1 MKNNDC
7 NDPRWQS
14 LPVRHDRSP
23 NQLNDVAQLW
33 LTRSDPYHP
42 MNQSTPTFFKT
53 EFGNINGDGNPS
65 SFSSPIMGIKNA
77 HLDSALEP
85 RISPL
90 VSLINI
96 FGFVTYSSCEG
107 HLIQASFYEA
117 YAGFLYESTKQAHT
131 TTLIHFAT
139 DSGFQVFRTW
149 LVDSIDGTKY
159 ATVEVYFPCVR
170 RMRLEDYHDELKR
183 ATNRLAISLSPHDH

>member
-1 MKNNDC
+1 MNNNDR
-7 NDPRWQS
+7 NDPRWKS

-23 NQLNDVAQLW
+23 NELNDVAQLW

-85 RISPL
+85 RIAPL
-90 VSLINI
+90 VSLINH

-107 HLIQASFYEA
+107 HLIQDSFYEA
-117 YAGFLYESTKQAHT
+117 YAGFLYEETEQAHT
-131 TTLIHFAT
+131 TTLIHCAKN
-139 DSGFQVFRTW
+139 SGFQVFRTW
-149 LVDSIDGTKY
+149 LVDSLDGTKY

-170 RMRLEDYHDELKR
+170 RMTLEDYHDALTR
-183 ATNRLAISLSPHDH
+183 ATNGLAISLSPHDH